1 MATTNAVLRKRVERG
16 ATLLDAEQPGW
27 CKRIDLVT
35 LDMGDTEQ
43 CVLGQMYG
51 HYSDGVDA
59 LGLGLREYAGVYTK
73 ASTHGFDHDHAF
85 PGETDDQYPRLLPLW
100 REAIEA
106 RC

>member
-59 LGLGLREYAGVYTK
+59 LGLGLSEYAGVYTD
-73 ASTHGFDHDHAF
+73 AAEHGFDHAYF
-85 PGETDDQYPRLLPLW
+85 PDDGEHDRLLPLW